1 MRHALENYGIE
12 VNRAGYALCPF
23 HDEKTGS
30 LKVYPHSFYCYGCG
44 KGGDVITL
52 VRSLFDL
59 SFRDAL
65 IKVNADFALGLPI
78 DKKPTIRQRRA
89 AQEKRRE
96 LERARER
103 RQKARDAAWNRYL
116 DLLILRDVCGDLIR
130 NLAPRTPDE
139 TLHPAYV
146 AALRQIEW
154 LDYLLDSF
162 DFEKE
167 VDSWT

>member
-1 MRHALENYGIE
+1 MRHALETYGVE
-12 VNRAGYALCPF
+12 VNRTGYALCPF

-59 SFRDAL
+59 PFRDAL
-65 IKVNADFALGLPI
+65 RKVNEDFALCLPI
-78 DKKPTIRQRRA
+78 DEKPTIRQKRE
-89 AQEKRRE
+89 AQDKHRE

-103 RQKARDAAWNRYL
+103 RKKQHDAAWSRYL
-116 DLLILRDVCGDLIR
+116 DLLQELDVCKDAIERYKPKPGD
-130 NLAPRTPDE
+130 E
-139 TLHPAYV
+139 MLHPLFAE
-146 AALRQIEW
+146 ALHRRE
-154 LDYLLDSF
+154 YLNYLIDSY

-167 VDSWT
+167 VDLWT